1 MLTAKSHA
9 NELMVY
15 DEFVYFLLA
24 CHACMSVNK
33 CAYGLLKKRN
43 MIIMRPFPVKSF
55 NARFLIVPHHL
66 RRFDLMNETAPPMHN
81 FICVL

>member
-33 CAYGLLKKRN
+33 CAYGLFLKKEYDNNEAISSEELQFTISNSATSYKLRH
-43 MIIMRPFPVKSF
+43 
-55 NARFLIVPHHL
+55 LI
-66 RRFDLMNETAPPMHN
+66 
-81 FICVL
+81 